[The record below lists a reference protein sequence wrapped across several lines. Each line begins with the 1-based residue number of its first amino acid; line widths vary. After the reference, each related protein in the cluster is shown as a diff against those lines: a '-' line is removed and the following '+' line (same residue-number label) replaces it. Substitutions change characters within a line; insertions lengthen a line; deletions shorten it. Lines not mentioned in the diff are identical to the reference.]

1 MLPKNSM
8 GDNIFDEVLYD
19 LENWCKIFN
28 RFAVA
33 FFLYMKFLFSFI
45 LISIGI
51 LTLFKLRGIYKIERT
66 KLAKTEGED
75 GNMLKRPRLV
85 LGSLY
90 IMMGIGILFNF
101 FTYFLIIV
109 LDPLPDRFIFEFIN
123 FSGKLD
129 PKALNRIQ
137 DLNAAKYPQNY
148 E

>member
-1 MLPKNSM
+1 MKILLQNEKPDIM
-8 GDNIFDEVLYD
+8 GDILNP
-19 LENWCKIFN
+19 LENWCRIFN

-101 FTYFLIIV
+101 FTSFLSTKK
-109 LDPLPDRFIFEFIN
+109 IN
-123 FSGKLD
+123 SLLNIYT
-129 PKALNRIQ
+129 LNRYKF
-137 DLNAAKYPQNY
+137 D
-148 E
+148 